1 MQKKTLIALNLFAFL
16 CMANAFAQD
25 KDILIAQGVFNNCQS
40 LYLCEWNSYIEPVWV
55 EKFHSYKDNVA
66 GSVYLGTDP
75 EDETRYLIFKT
86 AGMDIKPYGIQATH
100 GLVLLQGHSYQIVG
114 TGFME
119 EIATGTVSV
128 GVMNSLDMTV
138 FEIEQSINGEFK
150 SSVYNHCSKSEGG
163 NLYINAGKLKPGE
176 GNSAGYFKLQ
186 EIKIIENE
194 ISCNDV
200 DHKDSIKIDDLE
212 DGDNIAF
219 TGGTWFAYDDNHTRD
234 RQGNYSQSSFTNID
248 SLVLPATN
256 GSEYMAGLKGIALD
270 AGHYNG
276 TPFVVLGLK
285 MNKDSS
291 GYDFS
296 SCDVIAYDY
305 IGPEHQFK
313 VVMEGDYNGELT
325 EDNYHYVLANKS
337 SSWKTVLF
345 GLGSFAQEPNWGY
358 TYRLDVTKI
367 GKLLWDVRGRIPDY
381 LYVDNVRCL
390 KRSVVPVDS
399 NDVVSSSSEAE
410 SSSSK
415 AESSS
420 SEVEPSSSEHTT
432 FIGASNG
439 RLQISANYET
449 DVKINVFDMLGNKV
463 KSLRLSLTTGDNT
476 IVLTELA
483 RGKYIAKISG
493 KNASGVVRINIR

>member
-1 MQKKTLIALNLFAFL
+1 MRCGNILMEFFIMQKKTLITVYLFAFL
-16 CMANAFAQD
+16 CIADSFAQD

-40 LYLCEWNSYIEPVWV
+40 LYLCEWNSYVEPVWD
-55 EKFHSYKDNVA
+55 EKLQSYKDYLA
-66 GSVYLGTDP
+66 GSVYLGTDL

-86 AGMDIKPYGIQATH
+86 NGMDIKPYGIQATH
-100 GLVLLQGHSYQIVG
+100 GLILLQGHSYQIVG
-114 TGFME
+114 TGRVE
-119 EIATGTVSV
+119 ESATGAVSI

-138 FEIEQSINGEFK
+138 FEIEQSFNGEFK
-150 SSVYNHCSKSEGG
+150 SNVYNHCSKSEGG
-163 NLYINAGKLKPGE
+163 NLYINAGKLKPSEGE
-176 GNSAGYFKLQ
+176 SAGYFILK

-200 DHKDSIKIDDLE
+200 NHKDSIKIDDLE
-212 DGDNIAF
+212 DEDDVTL
-219 TGGTWFAYDDNHTRD
+219 TGGTWFAYDDNNTRD
-234 RQGNYSQSSFTNID
+234 RQGNFSQSSFTNRDNLI
-248 SLVLPATN
+248 LPATN
-256 GSEYMAGLKGIALD
+256 GSEYMAGLEGIALD
-270 AGHYNG
+270 AGYYNG
-276 TPFVVLGLK
+276 APFVVLGLK

-305 IGPEHQFK
+305 IGAQHQFK

-325 EDNYHYVLANKS
+325 EDNNHYVMANKS
-337 SSWKTVLF
+337 VSWKTVSF
-345 GLGSFAQEPNWGY
+345 SLGSLAQEPNWGY
-358 TYRLDVTKI
+358 TYRLDMTKI

-399 NDVVSSSSEAE
+399 NDV
-410 SSSSK
+410 K
-415 AESSS
+415 SSS
-420 SEVEPSSSEHTT
+420 SEVESSSSEHTT

-439 RLQISANYET
+439 RLQISANYGT
-449 DVKINVFDMLGNKV
+449 DVRVNVFDMLGNKV
-463 KSLRLSLTTGDNT
+463 KSLRLTLAKDDNT
-476 IVLTELA
+476 IVLTDLA